1 MRALPNDLVPLPT
14 MPYSERPLSLPL
26 DIEECR
32 TAIWR
37 AAGNITKAAEI
48 LKVPSRR
55 LRKFVKDSPYLSGE
69 IEEAAEQLVD
79 KAEDIIADALEDT
92 EDKGRQDAA
101 ARLVLQS
108 ARAKARG
115 WGNGTGAGNGSKVS
129 VAGDLIIQWGNGENI
144 NPLQTIEGE
153 VIEDE

>member
-37 AAGNITKAAEI
+37 AAGNITRAAEI

-55 LRKFVKDSPYLSGE
+55 LRKFVKESPYLSGE

-79 KAEDIIADALEDT
+79 KAEDIIADALEDS

-108 ARAKARG
+108 ARAKSRG
-115 WGNGTGAGNGSKVS
+115 WGTGAVAAGAKVTVGNIV
-129 VAGDLIIQWGNGENI
+129 IQWGNGEALTDNGSENI
-144 NPLQTIEGE
+144 IDGE
-153 VIEDE
+153 VIDE